1 MKYLWF
7 AFIIPCIVFSQ
18 TQAGFDFTKIQSGPY
33 FGVQQGRN
41 IVLELGF
48 EKRIKEVK
56 LKSPNAHAF
65 NVGANYDYKAGVL
78 GADAGYWFRPGRISF
93 TVGTQAAV
101 RSDFDRAMIGFT
113 PTLGYKIWLLHANAG
128 YYFYPKPIPGVITNN
143 LFLQL
148 RLVLS
153 ESTKFR
159 NNKR

>member
-1 MKYLWF
+1 MKYVWF
-7 AFIIPCIVFSQ
+7 AFLVPCIVFSQ

-56 LKSPNAHAF
+56 WKSPNAHAF

-78 GADAGYWFRPGRISF
+78 GTDAGYWFRPGRISF
-93 TVGTQAAV
+93 TVGAQAAV
-101 RSDFDRAMIGFT
+101 RSDFDRAMLGFT

>member
-1 MKYLWF
+1 MKYLCLG
-7 AFIIPCIVFSQ
+7 FIAPCFVFSQ

-56 LKSPNAHAF
+56 WKSPNAHAF

-78 GADAGYWFRPGRISF
+78 GAVAGYWFRPGRISF
-93 TVGTQAAV
+93 TVGAQAAV